1 MQLSWEQNFKQ
12 NRLRSKGKTHPLKF
26 CPVLSAKG
34 YTAQQAASWFCRGS
48 SI

>member
-26 CPVLSAKG
+26 CPAKG